1 MKYILITG
9 ASSGIGEAAACY
21 LVAQGYRVV
30 LVGRNGAKLQTLCSE
45 FGNAA
50 KMFECDL
57 ADYNQVEKIF
67 SFCKEQEIKLDGLVY
82 SAGIA
87 LNQPMRSLDM
97 AQVIQVMDI
106 NCISFVA
113 MCKHMT
119 SRKYS
124 NDGASIVAISS
135 LSAETY
141 YPGTVSYSMS
151 KSAVNAAVKVMAKE
165 LVRRRIRVNAIL
177 PANVNTP
184 MGPAPDDPVILAQ
197 QPMGLIEKEYV
208 AYLIEFL
215 LSEHSKYITGT
226 LFPMS
231 AGMAY

>member
-1 MKYILITG
+1 MKQILITG
-9 ASSGIGEAAACY
+9 ASSGVGEAAARY
-21 LVAQGYRVV
+21 LVAQGYGVV
-30 LVGRNGAKLQTLCSE
+30 LVGRNSTKLQALCNE
-45 FGNAA
+45 FGDVAT
-50 KMFECDL
+50 MFEYDL
-57 ADYNQVEKIF
+57 SDYNRIEEIF
-67 SFCKEQEIKLDGLVY
+67 SFCKKQEIKLDGLVY

-97 AQVIQVMDI
+97 AQVSQVMDI
-106 NCISFVA
+106 NCMSFVA
-113 MCKHMT
+113 MCRHMT
-119 SRKYS
+119 SRKHS
-124 NDGASIVAISS
+124 NDGTSIVAISS

-177 PANVNTP
+177 PANINTP
-184 MGPAPDDPVILAQ
+184 MGPAPDDPVMLAQ
-197 QPMGLIEKEYV
+197 QPMGIIEKEYV

-215 LSEHSKYITGT
+215 LSERSKYITGT